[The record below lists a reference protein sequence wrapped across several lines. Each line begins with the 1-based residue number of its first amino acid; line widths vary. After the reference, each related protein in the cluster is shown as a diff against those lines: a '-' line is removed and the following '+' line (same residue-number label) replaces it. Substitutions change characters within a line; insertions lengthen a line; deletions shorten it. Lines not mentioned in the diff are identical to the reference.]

1 MYPGPCGTSGLQTH
15 ATRTLVHLGSLGVWG
30 SYKIA
35 VSTKYIM
42 TRTKAH
48 FNGISNP
55 SNQSI
60 SSFLFPAAPAASPV
74 LLPPSWILNLF
85 SRFSGSFKASTCY
98 IVSLPGPVKT
108 PGEKYLAE
116 ISHSPT
122 VKSVRNARRPGT
134 SCSSNKKPQKTV
146 FLYRGVWEFDAR
158 RPVRARE
165 LIPSLSTGYT
175 Q

>member
-60 SSFLFPAAPAASPV
+60 SSFLFPAAPAASCPAASLLDPELIFEVFGEFRSFNLLYSVSSWSCQDPGRKIFGGV
-74 LLPPSWILNLF
+74 LPF
-85 SRFSGSFKASTCY
+85 SNRE
-98 IVSLPGPVKT
+98 VSQ
-108 PGEKYLAE
+108 E
-116 ISHSPT
+116 
-122 VKSVRNARRPGT
+122 RPAPR
-134 SCSSNKKPQKTV
+134 CVLKLEQKTAENGI
-146 FLYRGVWEFDAR
+146 F
-158 RPVRARE
+158 
-165 LIPSLSTGYT
+165 I
-175 Q
+175 